1 MSLGMRLLILDT
13 ATEALS
19 VALYDGEAIVAH
31 RFEVIGR
38 GHAERLLPVVR
49 ELLDDVRW
57 PMRSLEGIGVGRG
70 PGAFT
75 GVRIGVSV
83 AQGLGFGLGVPV
95 LGLSDLHAVALG
107 AVFRAGQVGVQ
118 AQSVVVALDARMGE
132 VYAALCDVT
141 PEGVVLRWEALC
153 APAELPGRIGP
164 CGSLI
169 LAGHGFAAYPA
180 VVGEFSTAVACYP
193 DELPNA
199 RFMAALAAEQFRAGL
214 ARPAEALEPVYLRD
228 DVANRSAP

>member
-1 MSLGMRLLILDT
+1 MRLLVLDT

-19 VALYDGEAIVAH
+19 VALYDGTAIVAH

-49 ELLDDVRW
+49 ELLQDAQW
-57 PMRSLEGIGVGRG
+57 PMRSLDGIAVGRG

-83 AQGLGFGLGVPV
+83 AQGLGFGLDVPV

-107 AVFRAGQVGVQ
+107 AVSRAAQAGVV

-141 PEGVVLRWEALC
+141 PQGVDMRWEALC
-153 APAELPGRIGP
+153 GPAELPQRVGE
-164 CGSLI
+164 CGTVI
-169 LAGHGFAAYPA
+169 LAGHGFAAYGPM
-180 VVGEFSTAVACYP
+180 VGEFSSVVACYP
-193 DELPNA
+193 DELPDA
-199 RFMAALAAEQFRAGL
+199 RFMAALAAERFRAGL
-214 ARPAEALEPVYLRD
+214 GRPADELEPVYLRD
-228 DVANRSAP
+228 EVANRSAP